1 MEVVLCGMACYGCS
15 RAVRPLADKWTAMRV
30 ARKKTKEAAKLRAM
44 VAAREPAPHALA
56 VAALWRF
63 AHLLLARARGAHDG
77 AARAAA
83 LRLAMSDDVPLDA
96 MRAIGEAFRAEVAAR
111 NLTLRTPTLRERA
124 LAKIQL
130 PSLRSDS
137 GGEEGAAS
145 SDRRKLA
152 RDTFYALGA
161 LALTSRRVRRCA
173 CACGEL
179 VSGITDV
186 LWWRLLPSSCTVM
199 LARRRRR
206 LLRRCWTAPPRARSR
221 ASARWWRRA
230 SSASRMRSQHVRR
243 SGSVARTLGFFAL
256 FCIICGDGLTLAL
269 FTPAEHARTL
279 REVEE
284 EAEEATCKA
293 ERARKRAASGR
304 GGGGEVQQGAAAG
317 AAPRAQDVGAVE
329 LRMITD
335 DESPPPTPRQSA
347 RGAAVPP
354 PQK

>member
-1 MEVVLCGMACYGCS
+1 MEVALCGMACYGCS

-77 AARAAA
+77 AARATA

-173 CACGEL
+173 CACGERG
-179 VSGITDV
+179 SGVTDV
-186 LWWRLLPSSCTVM
+186 QCASVVVWCSDVGAAAMWCRLVRRRGRRMRALWSCAWSPTTSRRRPRRGSPRAAWRWC
-199 LARRRRR
+199 RRRRSE
-206 LLRRCWTAPPRARSR
+206 RS
-221 ASARWWRRA
+221 
-230 SSASRMRSQHVRR
+230 MID
-243 SGSVARTLGFFAL
+243 AL
-256 FCIICGDGLTLAL
+256 DDG
-269 FTPAEHARTL
+269 
-279 REVEE
+279 
-284 EAEEATCKA
+284 TC
-293 ERARKRAASGR
+293 
-304 GGGGEVQQGAAAG
+304 AAAF
-317 AAPRAQDVGAVE
+317 
-329 LRMITD
+329 
-335 DESPPPTPRQSA
+335 
-347 RGAAVPP
+347 
-354 PQK
+354 